1 MSSRDITTKD
11 LAIKLGAA
19 LYARG
24 LLNGPTY
31 ENILKKYA

>member
-1 MSSRDITTKD
+1 MSSREITTKD
-11 LAIKLGAA
+11 MAIKLITA

-31 ENILKKYA
+31 ENILKKYT

>member
-1 MSSRDITTKD
+1 MSSQSITTKD
-11 LAIKLGAA
+11 LAIKLVTA
-19 LYARG
+19 LYARA

>member
-1 MSSRDITTKD
+1 MSSQNITTKD
-11 LAIKLGAA
+11 LAIKLVTA